1 MTLEQLLNQTL
12 CFIDVKID
20 GEFKELNENKNQD
33 GFYQVKDSELLF
45 APIANISQ
53 DFNGIITMPDI
64 TGKSFEIKLINGK
77 VL

>member
-53 DFNGIITMPDI
+53 DFNGVITMPDI

>member
-33 GFYQVKDSELLF
+33 GFYQVKGSELLF

-64 TGKSFEIKLINGK
+64 TGKSFEIKLIDGK